1 MTDGA
6 SPQYG
11 TKVDGTKVALMKSI
25 LRRLNRRARSLLHPF
40 PKADADAFKGFKN
53 PLMQQ
58 AAKTKFYRQRDH
70 ETIRGWMTPGE
81 RQTLYSLAR
90 HMPGPITEI
99 GPWVGLSTV
108 AIAQG
113 IRDSAQTKQFVTY
126 DLGLTTDN
134 FRPIDD
140 KIGMFLPDSDAP
152 LGTCSVEAYNTE
164 ILPVLESPGGQIGM
178 LRSNLEKFSVS
189 DLVEIRIGD
198 FKQKTPRTSGF
209 VFCDA
214 LHDMTEVETN
224 GPALLPYLK
233 SGSILACHDIG
244 HHQTQIDRLRSI
256 VGGGYGISVDSL
268 FVIEI
273 E

>member
-1 MTDGA
+1 MQ
-6 SPQYG
+6 S
-11 TKVDGTKVALMKSI
+11 L
-25 LRRLNRRARSLLHPF
+25 LRRSVGRARRLLQPF
-40 PKADADAFKGFKN
+40 PKVDTDAFGGFKN
-53 PLMQQ
+53 PLMRQVG
-58 AAKTKFYRQRDH
+58 KTRFYRPQDH

-113 IRDSAQTKQFVTY
+113 IRDSAQTKKFVTH
-126 DLGLTTDN
+126 DLGLTTEN
-134 FRPIDD
+134 FRPIGD
-140 KIGMFLPDSDAP
+140 KIGMFLPDSEAP
-152 LGTCSVEAYNTE
+152 LGTCSVEEYNTG

-178 LRSNLEKFSVS
+178 LRGNLEKFSVS

-198 FKQKTPRTSGF
+198 FKKKTPATSAF

-224 GPALLPYLK
+224 GPALVPYLK

-244 HHQTQIDRLRSI
+244 RHQAQIDKLRSI
-256 VGGGYGISVDSL
+256 VGGGYGISIDSL
-268 FVIEI
+268 YVIEI